1 MSFSTFEVGNDL
13 HIKVNHIIRYNAN
26 MKKQLLIIILLG
38 QLLYSAT
45 AEQVEY
51 YLSISNAEEEL
62 LLLES
67 QFSQMQSNFSQDGN
81 ASENKTYEMELISI
95 RFKEYI
101 QSHLSENEMDDV
113 LKNYKNVIFLQ
124 FVSAKNDN
132 TFDQNMTDTYIKT
145 LKENPEAEA
154 RIKLVEEISREIN
167 NKDAMIQMFDEL
179 MKPLMENAS
188 GGDNIDEAS
197 MKKRREAY
205 LKRMVESSK
214 KETLFA
220 TREFSMEELDA
231 LLEVAKRPAIS
242 HETKAVFG
250 ATAYAL
256 HEFFL
261 SMASRYDISKH

>member
-1 MSFSTFEVGNDL
+1 MQ
-13 HIKVNHIIRYNAN
+13 
-26 MKKQLLIIILLG
+26 KQLLIIILLS

-45 AEQVEY
+45 AEQVER
-51 YLSISNAEEEL
+51 YLSISQAEEEL

-67 QFSQMQSNFSQDGN
+67 QFSQMQSNFSQDSN

-95 RFKEYI
+95 RFRDYI
-101 QSHLSENEMDDV
+101 QSHLSENEMDEV
-113 LKNYKNVIFLQ
+113 LENYKNVIFLQ

-132 TFDQNMTDTYIKT
+132 TFDQNTTDTYINT

-154 RIKLVEEISREIN
+154 RMKLVEEISQEIN

-188 GGDNIDEAS
+188 GGDKINEAA

-205 LKRMVESSK
+205 MKRMVESSR

-220 TREFSMEELDA
+220 TREFNMEELDA
-231 LLEVAKRPAIS
+231 LLEIAKTPAIN